1 MDVGSIYN
9 KLEREKDELKN
20 ENTELK
26 SELQFYKSLFKTHRN
41 SVVFNLK
48 IKKKNCKKVWIDHI
62 RDNREKIL
70 ELDMDDEVKEW
81 LKPIKCDK

>member
-1 MDVGSIYN
+1 MDAGSIYN

-41 SVVFNLK
+41 SVIYNLK
-48 IKKKNCKKVWIDHI
+48 IKKKNNKKVWIDHI
-62 RDNREKIL
+62 RENREKIL

-81 LKPIKCDK
+81 LKPIKCEK

>member
-9 KLEREKDELKN
+9 TLEKEIKNQKLEKDELKL
-20 ENTELK
+20 EL
-26 SELQFYKSLFKTHRN
+26 EFYKSLFKSHRN
-41 SVVFNLK
+41 SVVYNLK
-48 IKKKNCKKVWIDHI
+48 IKKKQGKKVWIDHI

-70 ELDMDDEVKEW
+70 ELDMDDEIKEW

>member
-1 MDVGSIYN
+1 MDAGSIYN
-9 KLEREKDELKN
+9 KLEREKDELRN

-26 SELQFYKSLFKTHRN
+26 SELQFYESLFKTHRN

-48 IKKKNCKKVWIDHI
+48 IKKKKNKKVWIDHI

-81 LKPIKCDK
+81 LKPIKCEK

>member
-1 MDVGSIYN
+1 MDAGSIYN

>member
-9 KLEREKDELKN
+9 KLEQEKDELEN

-48 IKKKNCKKVWIDHI
+48 IKKKKDKKVWIDHI

>member
-1 MDVGSIYN
+1 MDAGAIYN

-41 SVVFNLK
+41 SVVYNLK
-48 IKKKNCKKVWIDHI
+48 IKKKRGKKVWIDHI
-62 RDNREKIL
+62 RENREKIL

-81 LKPIKCDK
+81 LKPIKCEK